1 MGWLDDL
8 KKGFAS
14 GHASGTE
21 RASRT
26 TERLYTSREREIE
39 QSRALEELNYESDSV
54 LFSKLK
60 SIFTSDAE
68 KTYIEGILLSRGYQK
83 TDTGSFDKF

>member
-1 MGWLDDL
+1 MGWFDDL
-8 KKGFAS
+8 KKGFTS
-14 GHASGTE
+14 GHANGTE

-26 TERLYTSREREIE
+26 TERLYAAREREIE
-39 QSRALEELNYESDSV
+39 QRRVLENLNYESDSV

-83 TDTGSFDKF
+83 NSAGFFDKP